1 MDPSLCNTEAKK
13 PSDKQHLYM
22 ERAAKVATKSTMTHR
37 HGCVVVAS
45 DGSVF
50 EGYNHHGVYM
60 SHRFSIHAEIHAL
73 YKAKKYQYPLTEMY
87 VVRINKGGTLKYSR
101 PCSGCQL
108 EILKFGIPKV
118 YFSTNTP

>member
-1 MDPSLCNTEAKK
+1 
-13 PSDKQHLYM
+13 M
-22 ERAAKVATKSTMTHR
+22 ERAAKVATKSTMMHR

-73 YKAKKYQYPLTEMY
+73 YKAKKYQYPLMEMY
-87 VVRINKGGTLKYSR
+87 VVRINKSGVLKYSR
-101 PCSGCQL
+101 PCPECQL

-118 YFSTNTP
+118 YFSTTAA